1 MIFRVARAFI
11 ANPKRPQS
19 DVAQAS
25 RLQSSL
31 LREAPHSIK
40 VTALRA
46 IDKMAGRMPALHR
59 IAGDWQKKP
68 APLLFNPNPAA
79 GCRRSVS

>member
-1 MIFRVARAFI
+1 MAQAS
-11 ANPKRPQS
+11 RPHS

-46 IDKMAGRMPALHR
+46 IDKMAGRMPALR
-59 IAGDWQKKP
+59 YGAGVSP
-68 APLLFNPNPAA
+68 ADGEAARARSSLLN
-79 GCRRSVS
+79 S

>member
-1 MIFRVARAFI
+1 MDFGLDGGAGVSPA
-11 ANPKRPQS
+11 PC
-19 DVAQAS
+19 VAQAS

-46 IDKMAGRMPALHR
+46 INKIAGGTPALHR
-59 IAGDWQKKP
+59 NAGVVSE
-68 APLLFNPNPAA
+68 APTTAWR
-79 GCRRSVS
+79 GCLVRFRFG

>member
-1 MIFRVARAFI
+1 MR
-11 ANPKRPQS
+11 RPHS

-46 IDKMAGRMPALHR
+46 IDKMAGRMPALR
-59 IAGDWQKKP
+59 YGAGVPP
-68 APLLFNPNPAA
+68 AVGASQATPAHA
-79 GCRRSVS
+79 I

>member
-1 MIFRVARAFI
+1 MR
-11 ANPKRPQS
+11 RPHS

-46 IDKMAGRMPALHR
+46 IDKMAGGTPALRTARASRPH
-59 IAGDWQKKP
+59 
-68 APLLFNPNPAA
+68 LLRQDFF
-79 GCRRSVS
+79 

>member
-1 MIFRVARAFI
+1 MIFRVARAS
-11 ANPKRPQS
+11 RPQS

-46 IDKMAGRMPALHR
+46 IDKMAGRMPALR
-59 IAGDWQKKP
+59 QNAGGTP
-68 APLLFNPNPAA
+68 APLLFNPSPAA
-79 GCRRSVS
+79 ECRRSVF

>member
-1 MIFRVARAFI
+1 MIFRVARAFS
-11 ANPKRPQS
+11 ANPKRPHS

-46 IDKMAGRMPALHR
+46 IDKMAGRMPALR
-59 IAGDWQKKP
+59 QDAGGTP
-68 APLLFNPNPAA
+68 APPLFNPNPAA

>member
-1 MIFRVARAFI
+1 MR
-11 ANPKRPQS
+11 RPHS

-46 IDKMAGRMPALHR
+46 IDKMAGRMPALR
-59 IAGDWQKKP
+59 YDAGFFCQTP
-68 APLLFNPNPAA
+68 AVGASLATPAHA
-79 GCRRSVS
+79 GRSTCKFAGFASEAP

>member
-1 MIFRVARAFI
+1 MIFRVARAFV

-46 IDKMAGRMPALHR
+46 IDKMAGGTPALHR
-59 IAGDWQKKP
+59 NAGGTP
-68 APLLFNPNPAA
+68 APLLFSPNPAA

>member
-1 MIFRVARAFI
+1 MR
-11 ANPKRPQS
+11 RPHS

-46 IDKMAGRMPALHR
+46 IDKMAGKMPALRQH
-59 IAGDWQKKP
+59 AGVP
-68 APLLFNPNPAA
+68 PTPLLQPPL
-79 GCRRSVS
+79 